1 LQKYSISPAI
11 LPFLALSRSRALA
24 PGGLGKQDGEDLLG
38 DLALPKIASVVSG
51 GTVGAGES
59 CDGTRPITSLILVID

>member
-11 LPFLALSRSRALA
+11 PPFLALSRSRGLA
-24 PGGLGKQDGEDLLG
+24 PGGLGKQDGENLLG
-38 DLALPKIASVVSG
+38 DLALPEIASVVSG

-59 CDGTRPITSLILVID
+59 CDGTRPVTMLILVID

>member
-11 LPFLALSRSRALA
+11 LPFLALSRSRGLAL
-24 PGGLGKQDGEDLLG
+24 GGLGKQDGEDLLG

-51 GTVGAGES
+51 GLVGVGES
-59 CDGTRPITSLILVID
+59 CDRTRPITMLILGID